1 MWPGSPTDSNPA
13 VASEGR
19 KRDDLQVD
27 GRIEDLATTVA
38 ALTRA
43 AGTALDPSAILH
55 RTLAALHA
63 AVPVEAATLWLGD
76 ADALRPAAAYPTPD
90 ATVTGDDLSI
100 PLGAPERPI
109 GRLVVTAGDGRSFT
123 EGERALLDIAASQI
137 AGALERARL
146 FQEVMELERLK
157 SDFIARVSHELRTPI
172 TIIKGFLDTMLAH
185 EDTLAAEQRHHMLER
200 SHLASSRLSRLIEEL
215 LILSRLDAGVLTPEP
230 TRVAVESILRGVRES
245 ATEPDQ
251 VLLHAPPG
259 ARLTTDPVMLGRALG
274 LVVDNAIKYGGT
286 AEVTATA
293 PPSAGASWTFEVRD
307 RGAGFAEDVRD
318 TAFEMFTRA
327 QGTTAIPGLGV
338 GLPIARTLVE
348 VLDGLIEIDH
358 SHAGTGALVRI
369 SVPGSG

>member
-1 MWPGSPTDSNPA
+1 M
-13 VASEGR
+13 
-19 KRDDLQVD
+19 D
-27 GRIEDLATTVA
+27 GRIEEISATVA
-38 ALTRA
+38 AVTRA
-43 AGTALDPSAILH
+43 AGTALDPSTILH
-55 RTLAALHA
+55 RTLAALDP
-63 AVPVEAATLWLGD
+63 AVRVATATLWTGADDDLRLVG
-76 ADALRPAAAYPTPD
+76 AYPFGEKKLAPDAL
-90 ATVTGDDLSI
+90 LI
-100 PLGAPERPI
+100 PLGGPGHGLGQLAVSARP
-109 GRLVVTAGDGRSFT
+109 GHSFT
-123 EGERALLDIAASQI
+123 AGERALLDVAASQI

-185 EDTLAAEQRHHMLER
+185 EDTLGPEQRHHMLER

-230 TRVAVESILRGVRES
+230 VLVVVEAVLRDVRES
-245 ATEPDQ
+245 ATEPEQ
-251 VLLHAPPG
+251 VLIDAPRG
-259 ARLTTDPVMLGRALG
+259 ATLTTDPVLLGRALG

-286 AEVTATA
+286 AEVAAHA
-293 PPSAGASWTFEVRD
+293 PRTTGAPWTFEVRD

-318 TAFEMFTRA
+318 AAFEMFTRS

-348 VLDGLIEIDH
+348 VLDGDIAIDH

-369 SVPGSG
+369 TLPSSA